1 MEEVIINKSSQ
12 LGSKKRLSSSLVSSV
27 SFSFSFLLSVLI
39 VAWFS
44 YQTVER
50 EVKSIFL
57 EQLSM
62 SLPRSVK
69 MFKIWEKDMKAKA
82 KSLASTP
89 EIQKH
94 LLELR
99 NLYDSSDFKAGSI
112 SSEEKLKIL
121 KSDFDSI
128 LKNLGFQ
135 GFIFLDETGFCFAAS
150 QDNAMGHRKVVD
162 RLGKRFLDLGLL
174 GNTVITLPFKSE
186 VEIADER
193 GVLRKDWPNLL
204 VTTPVLSL
212 EGKFIGILG
221 LRLRPET
228 VFSHIF
234 EIERTGKTGEI
245 FAFNKAGI
253 IISKS
258 RFEDQLKLLRLIPDR
273 RDIPSILNLTI
284 RDPGA
289 DLIKGEKPE
298 LSSKEK
304 PFTRMALSALAGE
317 NGYDLD
323 GYRDYR
329 GVKVVGAWAWLQ
341 EFGFGIASE
350 MDYEEAFSFLHKLQI
365 WFYILFSFLLAASAR
380 ALYMTWQREKSH
392 ASMIQAKEDAEK
404 ASAAKTVFLSRMS
417 HELRTPLN
425 AVLGFAQ
432 LLNMNKDENLSEV
445 QKNNVR
451 HILEGGNHLLILV
464 NDVLDLSRI
473 EAGELSVKMECLELA
488 PLVDEAVRLV
498 QPMAKNNNIKIE
510 CLHPKGD
517 ELSIRADPTR
527 IVQAL
532 INLLSNAIKYNSKNG
547 SVTISHAKVFEEK
560 VQVNITDTGCG
571 IPKEKQSN
579 IFEPFSR
586 LNINGTNVDG
596 VGIGLSI
603 TQKLINLMGGS
614 ISLESEMGKGSC
626 FTIELPL
633 EKPSIAN

>member
-1 MEEVIINKSSQ
+1 MKNFNEAN
-12 LGSKKRLSSSLVSSV
+12 SKKVNSKKPLSSSLIS
-27 SFSFSFLLSVLI
+27 SFSFSLSFLLSVLI
-39 VAWFS
+39 AAWFS
-44 YQTVER
+44 YQMVER
-50 EVKSIFL
+50 EVKALFL

-69 MFKIWEKDMKAKA
+69 MFKIWENDIKAKA

-89 EIQKH
+89 KIRKQFLALK
-94 LLELR
+94 
-99 NLYDSSDFKAGSI
+99 NLYSPSKFEAGPV
-112 SSEEKLKIL
+112 SSEEALTNL
-121 KSDFDSI
+121 KSDLDLA
-128 LKNLGFQ
+128 LKNFGFLGFV
-135 GFIFLDETGFCFAAS
+135 FLDETGFCIAAS
-150 QDNAMGHRKVVD
+150 QESAIGHRKLTD
-162 RLGKRFLDLGLL
+162 RLGKRFMELGVL
-174 GNTVITLPFKSE
+174 GNTVVTLPFKSE
-186 VEIADER
+186 VEIPDER

-204 VTTPVLSL
+204 VTTPVFDL
-212 EGKFIGILG
+212 EGEFIGVLG

-245 FAFNKAGI
+245 YAFNKSGV

-258 RFEDQLKLLRLIPDR
+258 RFEDQLKWMRLIPDR
-273 RDIPSILNLTI
+273 KDTPSILNITI
-284 RDPGA
+284 RDPGV
-289 DLIKGEKPE
+289 DITKGGNPDT
-298 LSSKEK
+298 SKEK

-317 NGYDLD
+317 NGYDLN

-329 GVKVVGAWAWLQ
+329 GVKVVGAWAWLP

-350 MDYEEAFSFLHKLQI
+350 MEYEEAFSFLHKLEI
-365 WFYILFSFLLAASAR
+365 WFYILFSFLLVASAR
-380 ALYMTWQREKSH
+380 ALYMSWQREKSH
-392 ASMIQAKEDAEK
+392 ASMMQAKEDAEK
-404 ASAAKTVFLSRMS
+404 ASAAKTEFLSRMS

-432 LLNMNKDENLSEV
+432 LLNMNNDKNLSEV
-445 QKNNVR
+445 QLGNIA

-473 EAGELSVKMECLELA
+473 EAGELSVKMESLKLS
-488 PLVDEAVRLV
+488 PLVDEALRLV
-498 QPMAKNNNIKIE
+498 QPLAINSNIEIE
-510 CLHPKGD
+510 YLHPKGD
-517 ELSIRADPTR
+517 ELRIRADPTR

-547 SVTISHAKVFEEK
+547 SVTISHGKVLNEK
-560 VQVNITDTGCG
+560 VHISITDTGRG
-571 IPKEKQSN
+571 IPKEKQTN

-586 LNINGTNVDG
+586 LNIDKTNVDG

-603 TQKLINLMGGS
+603 TQKLISLMGGS

-633 EKPSIAN
+633 EKPSIAH